1 MDARKL
7 ELFKARLEQMQADL
21 RADADTAM
29 EATQVVEL
37 DQTTVGRLS
46 RMDAMQGQ
54 AMAIETQRRRQLLAR
69 RIEQALARIVAG
81 DFGTCESCDEEID
94 PRRLEADP
102 VTTLCIG
109 CAGAREAR

>member
-7 ELFKARLEQMQADL
+7 ELFKAQLEKMQADL

-37 DQTTVGRLS
+37 DQATVGRLS

-54 AMAIETQRRRQLLAR
+54 AMAIETQRRRQVLAR
-69 RIEQALARIVAG
+69 RIEQALARIVEG
-81 DFGTCESCDEEID
+81 DFGTCDSCDEEID